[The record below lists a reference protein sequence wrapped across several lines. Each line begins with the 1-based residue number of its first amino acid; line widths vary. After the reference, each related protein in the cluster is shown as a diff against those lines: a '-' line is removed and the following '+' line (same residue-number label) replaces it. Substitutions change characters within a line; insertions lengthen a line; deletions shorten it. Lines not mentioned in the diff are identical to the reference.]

1 LASRLPTC
9 VLTVAS
15 LTNKVPAISVL
26 LPPRAS
32 STRTSRS
39 RTVSEAS
46 RDGAG
51 MVCGGRC
58 ANASIRRRV
67 TVGASM
73 ALPAA
78 AARTAAMR
86 SARGESLSRN
96 PLAPARSASYTYSSR
111 SKVVSM
117 TTLGVC
123 GPSEPPVSSRVAS
136 SPSMPG
142 MRMSMS
148 TTSGWCAA
156 ADATAAAP
164 SAASPTTVMPS
175 AASRMTQNPERTSS

>member
-1 LASRLPTC
+1 
-9 VLTVAS
+9 
-15 LTNKVPAISVL
+15 VPAISVL

-123 GPSEPPVSSRVAS
+123 GPLVSSRVAS